1 MSRLTSCACARKR
14 FPIEAGKMN
23 RPILT
28 AMILALPIAALADD
42 AKTNNVSAEA
52 IVAQMLA
59 SRPLKDFS
67 LKARL
72 FVTQDNIVPVEILIK
87 NTREESRT
95 IYRADKVQFLVI
107 QGLHGDP
114 HLYLRGSGELKGTAR
129 MGELLG
135 SHFSFYDLALPF
147 LHWPNPK
154 FVGEERVRGRDCFA
168 IDMLAI
174 NEPYARV
181 KIWVDKE
188 YGALLRAEAFDENQN
203 PVKRIAITSFRRVGA
218 TWIPR
223 GIDIAFVPKAQSL
236 PSEEKSR
243 LEVYDG
249 NYDAQLPQEWFSA
262 DGFAAAPNSNAARSH

>member
-1 MSRLTSCACARKR
+1 MSRLTSRACPRKR

-23 RPILT
+23 RLKLAALIL
-28 AMILALPIAALADD
+28 MLPMTALADD
-42 AKTNNVSAEA
+42 AKTNVSAEA
-52 IVAQMLA
+52 VLAQMLA

-72 FVTQDNIVPVEILIK
+72 FVTQDKIVPVEILIK
-87 NTREESRT
+87 NTAQESRT
-95 IYRADKVQFLVI
+95 IYRADKTQFLVI

-114 HLYLRGSGELKGTAR
+114 RLYLRGSGELNGAAR

-135 SHFSFYDLALPF
+135 SHFTYYDLALPF

-154 FVGEERVRGRDCFA
+154 FVGDDRVRGRDCYA
-168 IDMLAI
+168 IDAVAT

-181 KIWVDKE
+181 KIWIDKE
-188 YGALLRAEAFDENQN
+188 YLALLRAEAFDENQN

-218 TWIPR
+218 AWIPR
-223 GIDIAFVPKAQSL
+223 GIDIAFVPKGQSL

-243 LEVYDG
+243 LEVYEG
-249 NYDAQLPQEWFSA
+249 NYDAQLPSEWFSPDA
-262 DGFAAAPNSNAARSH
+262 FAATGSGDPARSH